1 MQNLWAQV
9 TRTLLVIGTTI
20 VSLIALYFIASLT
33 YPFIIAWFIAF
44 LINPIVNFLQI
55 KWRLPRSLA
64 VLIVLVVIFALLATL
79 LTLLVVELISG
90 TEYMAKT
97 LPDHIQTF
105 IRFMDQWVDETF
117 LPLLSQ
123 LNYMFDNLEE
133 GYQDTIIDNIKS
145 VGANLASSIG
155 ALLQA
160 VLKGIPGFIGWFPFA
175 GTVFIFIVLATF
187 FFSKDWYKL
196 KTMTSGFIP
205 ARFRKKGMAV
215 YKDLRKALFGFIRA
229 QLILISITGVIVFI
243 GLLILKVRYALSL
256 AFIISFIDLLPY
268 LGTGLV
274 FVPWIIYEFVTHD
287 FRLGIGLTVLYV
299 VVIVQRQLMEPKV
312 VSTNIGVSPLATL
325 ISIFVGLKLIG
336 FLGLIAGPIVLV
348 LITALHKAKVFH
360 EIWNFIKGNGASA
373 S

>member
-1 MQNLWAQV
+1 MQKLWAQV

-64 VLIVLVVIFALLATL
+64 VLIVLVVIFALIATL
-79 LTLLVVELISG
+79 FTLLVVELIAG
-90 TEYMAKT
+90 TEYLAKT
-97 LPDHIQTF
+97 LPEHIQTF
-105 IRFMDQWVDETF
+105 IRFLDQWVDERI

-123 LNYMFDNLEE
+123 LNYMFDNLQQ
-133 GYQDTIIDNIKS
+133 GYQDTITDNIKS
-145 VGANLASSIG
+145 IGANLASSIG
-155 ALLQA
+155 ALLQEI
-160 VLKGIPGFIGWFPFA
+160 LKGIPSFIGWFPFA
-175 GTVFIFIVLATF
+175 GTVFLFIVLATF

-196 KTMTSGFIP
+196 KNATSGFIP
-205 ARFRKKGMAV
+205 SRFRKKGMSV
-215 YKDLRKALFGFIRA
+215 YRDLRKALFGFIRA
-229 QLILISITGVIVFI
+229 QLTLISITGVIVFI
-243 GLLILKVRYALSL
+243 GLLVLKVRYALSL
-256 AFIISFIDLLPY
+256 AFIIGFIDLLPY

-274 FVPWIIYEFVTHD
+274 FVPWIIYEFITD
-287 FRLGIGLTVLYV
+287 DLRMGIGLTVLYV
-299 VVIVQRQLMEPKV
+299 IVIVQRQLMEPKV

-325 ISIFVGLKLIG
+325 IAIFVGMKLIG
-336 FLGLIAGPIVLV
+336 FLGIIAGPIVLV
-348 LITALHKAKVFH
+348 LITALHKARVFH